1 MLSKE
6 QWLEQHIMS
15 DEWGRE
21 PSLAD
26 VPLTLMKRKTAFK
39 KRGYSNEEIGK
50 LWLKAKNNA

>member
-1 MLSKE
+1 MSKE
-6 QWLEQHIMS
+6 QWLERHIMS